1 MHSQCITYARF
12 KKKLLKDIQFM
23 QLTSL
28 TVIRSLVVAFTAIIG
43 LTACGGSDSTDSD
56 YTYAYIQFYNASPNG
71 ANVEMREIDGDSF
84 GSAQF
89 GDTTSLFSMED
100 GDIELEFIRTDSD
113 DQEVYID
120 ELTAN
125 LRNGYKTIVVMS
137 GDFNSPIFTTYSF
150 ERETLEDHF
159 RIFALS
165 VAADESSYDFYMSE
179 SGDPFEA
186 AHFLG
191 TVTTGNATELEYW
204 DTDED
209 SDDFDEGEYTIYLTQ
224 PGSDDV
230 IFESQTVNFAYS
242 TEYLLTLR
250 DVSGAIQNGLVV
262 DTILNSSTVTALT
275 DVEADSQYRIYNS
288 TEIDTELNVTFGGNT
303 DEEDVSFTLAA
314 GEISEFSAIRY
325 GDYRVTVSDP
335 SSSSVALTNKLIT
348 LNQGES
354 KAILVY
360 SVDNKLGAATFLES
374 GLPQAYDK
382 TVNFINLVSDYD
394 DVDFY
399 LVRNDETIDTAEY
412 DLQNLEFA
420 ESASRVLP
428 SDYYEVIAVYE
439 DDNDEQILLDR
450 TSLFGF
456 TEEENYIVTVEP
468 ADTPTGYEINVLY

>member
-1 MHSQCITYARF
+1 MHSQCITYACF

-468 ADTPTGYEINVLY
+468 ANTSTGYEIKILY

>member
-1 MHSQCITYARF
+1 
-12 KKKLLKDIQFM
+12 M
-23 QLTSL
+23 QLTIPSVL
-28 TVIRSLVVAFTAIIG
+28 KTVGFRALLSGSIALFG
-43 LTACGGSDSTDSD
+43 LSACGSSDSSNSD
-56 YTYAYIQFYNASPNG
+56 YSYAYVQFYNASPNG

-89 GDTTSLFSMED
+89 GDTTSMFSMED

-120 ELTAN
+120 ELTVN

-159 RIFALS
+159 RLFALS
-165 VAADESSYDFYMSE
+165 VTADESSYDFYMSE

-191 TVTTGNATELEYW
+191 TITSGNVAELEYW
-204 DTDED
+204 DTGED

-224 PGSDDV
+224 PGSNEV

-450 TSLFGF
+450 TPLFGF
-456 TEEENYIVTVEP
+456 TEEKNYIVTVEP
-468 ADTPTGYEINVLY
+468 ANTSTGYEIKILY

>member
-1 MHSQCITYARF
+1 
-12 KKKLLKDIQFM
+12 M
-23 QLTSL
+23 QLTIPSVL
-28 TVIRSLVVAFTAIIG
+28 KTVGFRALLSGSIALFG
-43 LTACGGSDSTDSD
+43 LSACGSSDSSNSD
-56 YTYAYIQFYNASPNG
+56 YSYAYVQFYNASPNG

-120 ELTAN
+120 ELTVN

-159 RIFALS
+159 RLFALS
-165 VAADESSYDFYMSE
+165 VTAGESSYDFYMSE

-191 TVTTGNATELEYW
+191 TISTGNAAELEYW

-224 PGSDDV
+224 PGSEEV
-230 IFESQTVNFAYS
+230 IFESQTVNFPYS

-354 KAILVY
+354 KAILIY

-374 GLPQAYDK
+374 SLPQAYDK

-456 TEEENYIVTVEP
+456 TEEKNYIVTVEP
-468 ADTPTGYEINVLY
+468 ANTSTGYEIKILY

>member
-1 MHSQCITYARF
+1 
-12 KKKLLKDIQFM
+12 M
-23 QLTSL
+23 QLTKL
-28 TVIRSLVVAFTAIIG
+28 TVIRALVVAFTVILG
-43 LTACGGSDSTDSD
+43 LTACGGSDGTDSD

-84 GSAQF
+84 GAAQF
-89 GDTTSLFSMED
+89 GDTTSMFSMED
-100 GDIELEFIRTDSD
+100 GEVELEFIRTDSD

-120 ELTAN
+120 ELTVD

-137 GDFNSPIFTTYSF
+137 GDFSTPTFTTYTF

-159 RIFALS
+159 RLFALS
-165 VAADESSYDFYMSE
+165 VVVDESSYDFYMSE

-186 AHFLG
+186 AHFVG
-191 TVTTGNATELEYW
+191 TITTGNAAELEYW

-209 SDDFDEGEYTIYLTQ
+209 SDDFDEGEYTIYLTE
-224 PGSDDV
+224 PGSNDV

-288 TEIDTELNVTFGGNT
+288 TEIDTDLNVTFGGNT
-303 DEEDVSFTLAA
+303 DEEEVSFTLAA
-314 GEISEFSAIRY
+314 GEISDFSAIRY

-335 SSSSVALTNKLIT
+335 SNSSAPLSNKLIT

-354 KAILVY
+354 KAVLIY
-360 SVDNKLGAATFLES
+360 NVDNKLGAATFLES

-382 TVNFINLVSDYD
+382 TVNFINLVSDFD

-412 DLQNLEFA
+412 DLQNLEFS

-439 DDNDEQILLDR
+439 DDNDEQTLLDR

-456 TEEENYIVTVEP
+456 VEEKNYIVTVEP
-468 ADTPTGYEINVLY
+468 ANTPTGYEIKIMY

>member
-1 MHSQCITYARF
+1 
-12 KKKLLKDIQFM
+12 M

-303 DEEDVSFTLAA
+303 DEEEVNFSLAA
-314 GEISEFSAIRY
+314 GEISDFSAIRY

-335 SSSSVALTNKLIT
+335 SNSSVALSNKLIT

-354 KAILVY
+354 KAILIY
-360 SVDNKLGAATFLES
+360 SADNKLGAATFLES

-468 ADTPTGYEINVLY
+468 ANTSTGYEIKILY

>member
-468 ADTPTGYEINVLY
+468 ANTSTGYEIKILY

>member
-456 TEEENYIVTVEP
+456 IEEKNYIVTVEP
-468 ADTPTGYEINVLY
+468 ANTSTGYEIKILY

>member
-1 MHSQCITYARF
+1 
-12 KKKLLKDIQFM
+12 M
-23 QLTSL
+23 QLTIPSVIK
-28 TVIRSLVVAFTAIIG
+28 TVGFRALLSGSIALFG
-43 LTACGGSDSTDSD
+43 LSACGSSESSNSD
-56 YTYAYIQFYNASPNG
+56 YSYAYVQFYNASPNG
-71 ANVEMREIDGDSF
+71 ANVEMREIDGDSL

-89 GDTTSLFSMED
+89 GDATSLFSMED

-120 ELTAN
+120 ELTVD

-137 GDFNSPIFTTYSF
+137 GDFSSPTFTTYTF

-159 RIFALS
+159 RLFALS
-165 VAADESSYDFYMSE
+165 VAVDESSYDFYMSE

-191 TVTTGNATELEYW
+191 TVTTGNAAELEYW
-204 DTDED
+204 DTDDD

-224 PGSDDV
+224 PGSEDV

-242 TEYLLTLR
+242 TEYILTLR
-250 DVSGAIQNGLVV
+250 DVSGAIQNGMVV

-335 SSSSVALTNKLIT
+335 SNSSLALTNKLIT

-354 KAILVY
+354 KAILIY

-456 TEEENYIVTVEP
+456 TEEKNYIVSVEP
-468 ADTPTGYEINVLY
+468 ANTSTGYEIKILY